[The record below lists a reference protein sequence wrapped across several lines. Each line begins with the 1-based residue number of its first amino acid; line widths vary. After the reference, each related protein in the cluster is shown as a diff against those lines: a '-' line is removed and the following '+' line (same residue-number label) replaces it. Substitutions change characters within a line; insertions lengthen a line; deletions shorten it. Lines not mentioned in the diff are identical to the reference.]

1 MKFISIPILFSF
13 LLPSNSFLNK
23 PIIYP
28 LPAPI
33 YEGPLPN
40 PHPHHT
46 NLRQPIP
53 RPNPIILEIEVVDEE
68 DEGDEFIGQEYEG
81 MDIIHI

>member
-13 LLPSNSFLNK
+13 FINSSLSK

-46 NLRQPIP
+46 NLRQLIP

-68 DEGDEFIGQEYEG
+68 AEGDEFIGQEYEG
-81 MDIIHI
+81 MDVIHI